1 MLMEDKRILRTKA
14 QFRQALITLLDQ
26 KRFEQIT
33 IKALCD
39 QAGIT
44 RITFYAHYADKYE
57 LAEDIFREM
66 IVLGTQEYLQLQ
78 RKNNPSDDPIL
89 GYCNVL
95 DAILDLYTTRFDFFR
110 HTSPAENPYLSSSFF
125 THVLDIV
132 EKHAHKASS
141 HLIPRYQVRAIT
153 AFLCFGLGGFITENS
168 APDSDARQQA
178 RTILRDILSSDILT
192 YHPQIKPFPGHD
204 G

>member
-1 MLMEDKRILRTKA
+1 MEDKRIVRTKA
-14 QFRQALITLLDQ
+14 QFRQALIALLAH
-26 KRFEQIT
+26 KSFEQIT
-33 IKALCD
+33 VKALCD

-57 LAEDIFREM
+57 LAEDIFQEM

-78 RKNNPSDDPIL
+78 RENNPGDDPIL

-95 DAILDLYTTRFDFFR
+95 DAILDLYTARFDFFR

-125 THVLDIV
+125 SHVLDIV
-132 EKHAHKASS
+132 EDHAHKASV

-168 APDSDARQQA
+168 VPDDAARQQA

-192 YHPQIKPFPGHD
+192 YRPQVSPSPDRAG
-204 G
+204 

>member
-1 MLMEDKRILRTKA
+1 MEDKRIVRTKA
-14 QFRQALITLLDQ
+14 QFRQALIALLAQ
-26 KRFEQIT
+26 KSFEQIT
-33 IKALCD
+33 VKALCD

-57 LAEDIFREM
+57 LAEDVFQEM

-78 RKNNPSDDPIL
+78 RENNPGDDPIL

-95 DAILDLYTTRFDFFR
+95 DAILDLYTARFDFFR

-125 THVLDIV
+125 SHVLDIV
-132 EKHAHKASS
+132 EDHAHKASV

-168 APDSDARQQA
+168 VPDDAARQQA

-192 YHPQIKPFPGHD
+192 YRPQVSPSPDRAG
-204 G
+204 

>member
-1 MLMEDKRILRTKA
+1 
-14 QFRQALITLLDQ
+14 
-26 KRFEQIT
+26 
-33 IKALCD
+33 
-39 QAGIT
+39 
-44 RITFYAHYADKYE
+44 
-57 LAEDIFREM
+57 M

-95 DAILDLYTTRFDFFR
+95 DAILDLYTTRFDFFC

-153 AFLCFGLGGFITENS
+153 AFLCFAWAALS
-168 APDSDARQQA
+168 R
-178 RTILRDILSSDILT
+178 RTPPLTATPGSRPGPSCAISSLLI
-192 YHPQIKPFPGHD
+192 F
-204 G
+204 

>member
-95 DAILDLYTTRFDFFR
+95 DAILDLYTTRFDFFAIPLR
-110 HTSPAENPYLSSSFF
+110 RKIPTCPPPFSPMCWTLWRSTLTKPVPTS
-125 THVLDIV
+125 
-132 EKHAHKASS
+132 
-141 HLIPRYQVRAIT
+141 
-153 AFLCFGLGGFITENS
+153 
-168 APDSDARQQA
+168 
-178 RTILRDILSSDILT
+178 
-192 YHPQIKPFPGHD
+192 FPGTRS
-204 G
+204 GPSRPFCVLAWAALSRRTPPLTATPGSRPGPSCAISSLLIF

>member
-78 RKNNPSDDPIL
+78 RKS
-89 GYCNVL
+89 
-95 DAILDLYTTRFDFFR
+95 
-110 HTSPAENPYLSSSFF
+110 
-125 THVLDIV
+125 
-132 EKHAHKASS
+132 
-141 HLIPRYQVRAIT
+141 RYQSQ
-153 AFLCFGLGGFITENS
+153 GGCQNHGKN
-168 APDSDARQQA
+168 PRQRRSQ
-178 RTILRDILSSDILT
+178 
-192 YHPQIKPFPGHD
+192 G
-204 G
+204 

>member
-89 GYCNVL
+89 G
-95 DAILDLYTTRFDFFR
+95 
-110 HTSPAENPYLSSSFF
+110 
-125 THVLDIV
+125 
-132 EKHAHKASS
+132 
-141 HLIPRYQVRAIT
+141 
-153 AFLCFGLGGFITENS
+153 
-168 APDSDARQQA
+168 
-178 RTILRDILSSDILT
+178 
-192 YHPQIKPFPGHD
+192 
-204 G
+204 

>member
-110 HTSPAENPYLSSSFF
+110 HTSPAENPYLSSSFG
-125 THVLDIV
+125 
-132 EKHAHKASS
+132 E
-141 HLIPRYQVRAIT
+141 
-153 AFLCFGLGGFITENS
+153 
-168 APDSDARQQA
+168 ARSQSQFPPH
-178 RTILRDILSSDILT
+178 S
-192 YHPQIKPFPGHD
+192 PVPGPGHH
-204 G
+204 GLSVFWPGRLYHGELRP